1 MSRPV
6 AHCPTCAGDGYFVY
20 LGGPGCFS
28 ERHGTWLPDE
38 HAVACPACTGSGLAL
53 DVEVM
58 ADRYE
63 ELRLL
68 ASTTLTPPP
77 YRREDEPEEEL
88 PF

>member
-1 MSRPV
+1 MSRPF
-6 AHCPTCAGDGYFVY
+6 AHCPTCGGDGTFIY
-20 LGGPGCFS
+20 LGGPGFFS
-28 ERHGTWLPDE
+28 EPHGTWLPDE
-38 HAVACPACTGSGLAL
+38 HAVTCPACMGSGLAL

-63 ELRLL
+63 DLL
-68 ASTTLTPPP
+68 ASTASTPPP